1 MASKGGKNKAA
12 VQIAKKSNQ
21 LNKSIIERA
30 RNLEGVS
37 AKKKETASSGKKTG
51 NKTVV
56 EKSSEVKGKV
66 ASNVKPKR
74 TLKQIKKEVV
84 ATKTSQKAR
93 NASPNA
99 SSVPAKGKSK
109 NAKATPRKKRV
120 VHEISD
126 ESDLSDLNADLSEEE
141 VSSEDPES
149 SDENSIVSKDMR
161 GKQRTGKYKDAE
173 LTSLLDLCFKFYPVI
188 EGNISN
194 AAGGL
199 SKEKKDRTRKHI
211 TDQINRYIL
220 FLLLVGCIC
229 FKAMWKQISCKYFC
243 SCSLG
248 HNKRTVKKVKKK
260 WQDMKSKTVTK
271 GTRNRNKTGNL
282 PLQELTKYEQRIE
295 DFLEKRNSNIVCGI
309 PGGLESTDDDVSCN
323 DIQHDINVFKYRTLA
338 EHIKDIIHA
347 GVTAN

>member
-30 RNLEGVS
+30 RKLEGVTT
-37 AKKKETASSGKKTG
+37 KKKESASSSKKTA

-56 EKSSEVKGKV
+56 EKSIEVKGKG
-66 ASNVKPKR
+66 ASNVKPKC
-74 TLKQIKKEVV
+74 TLKQIKKEVA

-99 SSVPAKGKSK
+99 SSVPAKGKSR

-126 ESDLSDLNADLSEEE
+126 ESDLSDLNADLSEEDQE
-141 VSSEDPES
+141 VSSEDPDS
-149 SDENSIVSKDMR
+149 SDDNSIVSKDVR
-161 GKQRTGKYKDAE
+161 GRQRTGKYKDAE

-199 SKEKKDRTRKHI
+199 SKEKKDRTWKHI
-211 TDQINRYIL
+211 TNQVNRYVLLLL
-220 FLLLVGCIC
+220 FLGCIC
-229 FKAMWKQISCKYFC
+229 FKAC
-243 SCSLG
+243 G
-248 HNKRTVKKVKKK
+248 
-260 WQDMKSKTVTK
+260 
-271 GTRNRNKTGNL
+271 NR
-282 PLQELTKYEQRIE
+282 YVA
-295 DFLEKRNSNIVCGI
+295 NIFAHVVLVITNGQ
-309 PGGLESTDDDVSCN
+309 S
-323 DIQHDINVFKYRTLA
+323 RR
-338 EHIKDIIHA
+338 
-347 GVTAN
+347 